1 MGQCQ
6 KKDGDDSGSLSKS
19 PEGVTAAMTRIT
31 RPGARGFLVLLAAL
45 LPLGLSA
52 QDPGQIALL
61 RGRTGVEPEPGSLL
75 ATPSRLQVVRLPL
88 AEALARLSERS
99 HVQVAFSPTLL
110 PAGRHVDCECTG
122 LNMARAL
129 DRLLAGTDLGYVEMG
144 SQVIV
149 VPRAEDEIPRAD
161 GEALGRRRAVA
172 TLTGIVRD
180 STSLEPIAFAEV
192 RVSSDGAVTREEA
205 GFTDRFGA
213 FAIPGTPTGSARIEA
228 NAFGYTEWAREYTE
242 LPPDPVEILLAPA
255 PILLDPL
262 GVEAVTR
269 KGDPISVSRDA
280 YVVDAALIQAMPAV
294 LETDVL
300 RAIAISP
307 SASAPSDFVS
317 VPYVRGGTAEGTPV
331 MLDGV
336 RLFNPFHLG
345 GFLSAVNAEAVDHAT
360 LLPGSGAGAQHIGSL
375 SGAIEIA
382 TRDGARDRHRAAGA
396 VGLASSRLTVEGPLG
411 GNTSYLVDGRRTYID
426 LLTRALK
433 WAGVIGEHFPYSF
446 SDLHAKV
453 TRDFG
458 GFRRLSVTGYV
469 NTEGVRYNATRYTE
483 GGGSKVVTDRGEFVW
498 GNTALAAHYRDQ
510 LPGGAFLDV
519 TVGHSRF
526 GNDLLAIEN
535 LDYPPPDTTAS
546 GGGHM
551 AEDRI
556 DVRTTWHLAPG
567 TLTAGGQLIRFVG
580 DHDYLDSDLE
590 DIMPP
595 FELRDR
601 QWRVGAFANLDAPLG
616 RTWRTRAGM
625 RLDHFTGVASTV
637 APFAELSYA
646 GAWWEARISAARS
659 YQSLASLRN
668 EESIGSSFLAYDL
681 MVPVRSGP
689 VPRNTEVSAGW
700 EGSWGAWRLRLD
712 AYARRMDN
720 LRLAGLPEE
729 PLNAT
734 VLGDPE
740 ERMVGSG
747 TAGGFEAS
755 WSWIG
760 GPFSTV
766 GSYRWSRVTR
776 TVDDMTYVPRFHRD
790 HELELGG
797 ALESGRSMWSARFSL
812 RSGQPT
818 TPIAAVVPVVRGD
831 PAERDHTRWVVF
843 EGEYNTGRLPRYL
856 RLDVGWRRRQ
866 PASSSGERFATPFVS
881 VANLFSLPN
890 VLFGEVDIDYEYEYG
905 EYGGP
910 TIKRHNFPQMP
921 MLVFFGVEFR
931 F

>member
-1 MGQCQ
+1 
-6 KKDGDDSGSLSKS
+6 
-19 PEGVTAAMTRIT
+19 MTRIT
-31 RPGARGFLVLLAAL
+31 LFLLLGALI
-45 LPLGLSA
+45 PLGLSA
-52 QDPGQIALL
+52 QDPEQIALL
-61 RGRTGVEPEPGSLL
+61 RGQTGVEPEPGSLL
-75 ATPSRLQVVRLPL
+75 AEPARLKVLRLPL
-88 AEALARLSERS
+88 ADALARLSERS
-99 HVQVAFSPTLL
+99 RVQIAFSPSLL
-110 PAGRHVDCECTG
+110 PASHHVDCDCMDF
-122 LNMARAL
+122 NMARAL

-149 VPRAEDEIPRAD
+149 VPRAEDDTARPDA
-161 GEALGRRRAVA
+161 EAGDRIRAVA

-192 RVSSDGAVTREEA
+192 RVSPAGAATREEA
-205 GFTDRFGA
+205 GFTDRFGG
-213 FAIPGTPTGSARIEA
+213 FAIPGAPAGPVSIAA
-228 NAFGYTEWAREYTE
+228 NAFGYAEWARNYDE
-242 LPPDPVEILLAPA
+242 LPTTPVEILLAPA

-262 GVEAVTR
+262 GVEAVART
-269 KGDPISVSRDA
+269 GDPIAVSRDA
-280 YVVDAALIQAMPAV
+280 FVVDAALIRAMPTV

-360 LLPGSGAGAQHIGSL
+360 LLPGSGAGSQHIGSL

-382 TRDGARDRHRAAGA
+382 TRDGTRDRHRVAGA

-433 WAGVIGEHFPYSF
+433 WAAVVEEHFPYSF

-469 NTEGVRYNATRYTE
+469 NTEGVWYDGTRTTPSGRE
-483 GGGSKVVTDRGEFVW
+483 VVTSRGEFAW
-498 GNTALAAHYRDQ
+498 GNTALAAHYRDR
-510 LPGGAFLDV
+510 LPGGALLDV
-519 TVGHSRF
+519 TIGHSRF
-526 GNDLLAIEN
+526 GSNLLGIEDLDQPA
-535 LDYPPPDTTAS
+535 PDTTVS

-551 AEDRI
+551 AEDRV
-556 DVRTTWHLAPG
+556 DVRTTWHLALG
-567 TLTAGGQLIRFVG
+567 TLTAGGQAIRFEG
-580 DHDYLDSDLE
+580 DHDYLDSDLD
-590 DIMPP
+590 DILPP
-595 FELRDR
+595 FVLRDR
-601 QWRVGAFANLDAPLG
+601 QWRIGVFANLDAPLG

-625 RLDHFTGVASTV
+625 RLDHFTGVASTL

-646 GAWWEARISAARS
+646 GAWWQARISAASS

-668 EESIGSSFLAYDL
+668 EESIGASFLAYDL
-681 MVPVRSGP
+681 MVPVKSGP
-689 VPRNTEVSAGW
+689 VPRNAEVSAGW

-720 LRLAGLPEE
+720 LRLAELPEE
-729 PLNAT
+729 PLEAT
-734 VLGDPE
+734 VLRDPS

-747 TAGGFEAS
+747 TAAGLEAS
-755 WSWIG
+755 WSWVG

-766 GSYRWSRVTR
+766 GSYRWSGASR
-776 TVDDMTYVPRFHRD
+776 TVDSVTYVPRFHRD

-797 ALESGRSMWSARFSL
+797 SLESGRSVWSARFSL

-818 TPIAAVVPVVRGD
+818 TPIMAVIPVVEDD
-831 PAERDHTRWVVF
+831 PAGRDYDYTRWLVI
-843 EGEYNTGRLPRYL
+843 EGEYNAGRLPRYL
-856 RLDVGWRRRQ
+856 RLDLGWRRRQ
-866 PASSSGERFATPFVS
+866 PASSAGERFATPFIS
-881 VANLFSLPN
+881 VANLFSAPN
-890 VLFGEVDIDYEYEYG
+890 VLAGDVDVDFG
-905 EYGGP
+905 EYGRGV
-910 TIKRHNFPQMP
+910 TIERYYFPQMP

>member
-1 MGQCQ
+1 MVQCS
-6 KKDGDDSGSLSKS
+6 KKDDDGCGFLWKSL
-19 PEGVTAAMTRIT
+19 EGVMAAMTRT
-31 RPGARGFLVLLAAL
+31 TLFVLVAAL
-45 LPLGLSA
+45 LPHGLSA
-52 QDPGQIALL
+52 QDPRQVALL
-61 RGRTGVEPEPGSLL
+61 RGQTGVEPEPGTLL
-75 ATPSRLQVVRLPL
+75 ATPARLRVERLPL
-88 AEALARLSERS
+88 ADALARLSERS
-99 HVQVAFSPTLL
+99 RVQVAFSPTLL
-110 PAGRHVDCECTG
+110 PAGHHVDCECTD

-129 DRLLAGTDLGYVEMG
+129 DRLLSGTDLGYVEMG

-149 VPRAEDEIPRAD
+149 VPRSQDEIPRAE
-161 GEALGRRRAVA
+161 GEARGRRRTVA

-192 RVSSDGAVTREEA
+192 RVSSEEAATREEA

-228 NAFGYTEWAREYTE
+228 NAFGYMGWAREYAE

-280 YVVDAALIQAMPAV
+280 YVVDAALIRAMPTV

-300 RAIAISP
+300 RAIAVSP

-426 LLTRALK
+426 LLTRALV

-469 NTEGVRYNATRYTE
+469 NTEGVRYEDSWVDDTRERT
-483 GGGSKVVTDRGEFVW
+483 TARGEFVW

-519 TVGHSRF
+519 TIGHSRF
-526 GNDLLAIEN
+526 GSNLLGIEN
-535 LDYPPPDTTAS
+535 LDYPPPDTTVS

-551 AEDRI
+551 AENRI

-567 TLTAGGQLIRFVG
+567 TLTAGGQAIRFEG
-580 DHDYLDSDLE
+580 DHDYLESDLD
-590 DIMPP
+590 DILPP
-595 FELRDR
+595 FVLRDS

-637 APFAELSYA
+637 APFAELSYE
-646 GAWWEARISAARS
+646 GAWWEARISVASS
-659 YQSLASLRN
+659 YQSLVSLRN
-668 EESIGSSFLAYDL
+668 EESLGASLLAYDL

-712 AYARRMDN
+712 AYARKMDN
-720 LRLAGLPEE
+720 LRLAELPEE

-740 ERMVGSG
+740 ERMLGSG
-747 TAGGFEAS
+747 TAAGFEAS

-766 GSYRWSRVTR
+766 GSYRWGRATR

-797 ALESGRSMWSARFSL
+797 SLESGRSMWSARFSL

-818 TPIAAVVPVVRGD
+818 TPIAAVIPIWESERD
-831 PAERDHTRWVVF
+831 PAGNDYIRWVVL

-866 PASSSGERFATPFVS
+866 PASSAGERFATPFVS
-881 VANLFSLPN
+881 VANLFSVPN
-890 VLFGEVDIDYEYEYG
+890 VLLGEVEVDYEYRR
-905 EYGGP
+905 GP

>member
-1 MGQCQ
+1 M
-6 KKDGDDSGSLSKS
+6 
-19 PEGVTAAMTRIT
+19 
-31 RPGARGFLVLLAAL
+31 
-45 LPLGLSA
+45 
-52 QDPGQIALL
+52 
-61 RGRTGVEPEPGSLL
+61 
-75 ATPSRLQVVRLPL
+75 
-88 AEALARLSERS
+88 
-99 HVQVAFSPTLL
+99 
-110 PAGRHVDCECTG
+110 
-122 LNMARAL
+122 
-129 DRLLAGTDLGYVEMG
+129 
-144 SQVIV
+144 
-149 VPRAEDEIPRAD
+149 
-161 GEALGRRRAVA
+161 
-172 TLTGIVRD
+172 
-180 STSLEPIAFAEV
+180 
-192 RVSSDGAVTREEA
+192 
-205 GFTDRFGA
+205 
-213 FAIPGTPTGSARIEA
+213 
-228 NAFGYTEWAREYTE
+228 
-242 LPPDPVEILLAPA
+242 
-255 PILLDPL
+255 
-262 GVEAVTR
+262 
-269 KGDPISVSRDA
+269 
-280 YVVDAALIQAMPAV
+280 
-294 LETDVL
+294 
-300 RAIAISP
+300 
-307 SASAPSDFVS
+307 
-317 VPYVRGGTAEGTPV
+317 
-331 MLDGV
+331 
-336 RLFNPFHLG
+336 
-345 GFLSAVNAEAVDHAT
+345 
-360 LLPGSGAGAQHIGSL
+360 
-375 SGAIEIA
+375 
-382 TRDGARDRHRAAGA
+382 
-396 VGLASSRLTVEGPLG
+396 GLASSRLTVEGPLG
-411 GNTSYLVDGRRTYID
+411 SNTSYLVDGRRTYID
-426 LLTRALK
+426 LLTRALV

-469 NTEGVRYNATRYTE
+469 NTEGVRYDGTRTTE
-483 GGGSKVVTDRGEFVW
+483 SGNEVVTARGEFVW
-498 GNTALAAHYRDQ
+498 GNAALAAHYRDQ

-526 GNDLLAIEN
+526 GNDLFAIED

-556 DVRTTWHLAPG
+556 DVRTTWHLALG
-567 TLTAGGQLIRFVG
+567 TLTAGGQAIRFEG
-580 DHDYLDSDLE
+580 DHDYLESDLE
-590 DIMPP
+590 DILPP
-595 FELRDR
+595 FVLRDR
-601 QWRVGAFANLDAPLG
+601 RWRIGAFANLDAPLG
-616 RTWRTRAGM
+616 RSWRTRAGM

-668 EESIGSSFLAYDL
+668 EESIGASFLAYDL

-712 AYARRMDN
+712 TYARRMDH
-720 LRLAGLPEE
+720 LRLAELPEE

-740 ERMVGSG
+740 ERMLGSG
-747 TAGGFEAS
+747 TAAGFEAS

-766 GSYRWSRVTR
+766 GSYRWSRATR
-776 TVDDMTYVPRFHRD
+776 TVGDTTYVPRFHRD

-797 ALESGRSMWSARFSL
+797 SLERGRSLWSARFSL

-818 TPIAAVVPVVRGD
+818 TPIAAVVPVVGGD

-843 EGEYNTGRLPRYL
+843 EGEYNTGRLPHYL

-866 PASSSGERFATPFVS
+866 PASSAGERFATPFIS
-881 VANLFSLPN
+881 VANLFSAPN

-905 EYGGP
+905 QYGAP